1 MFTKVLIANRGEIAC
16 RVIRT
21 LRRMGIASVAGFT
34 DADQE
39 SLHAILADEA
49 VGIGPPPSS
58 ESYLLIDRL
67 VEACRRTGAQ
77 AVHPGYGFLSENSL
91 FVDALASAG
100 ITFIGPSSRAIE
112 IMGDKI
118 ASKELAKEAGVNVIP
133 GHGQAL
139 KNADEAVHQA
149 ALIGYPVML
158 KASAGGGGKGMRIAA
173 DEAQCR
179 EGFERAQSEA
189 RSSFGDDRVLIE
201 KFIDQRKGVGN

>member
-1 MFTKVLIANRGEIAC
+1 MFTKILIANRGEIAC

-21 LRRMGIASVAGFT
+21 LRRMGIASVAVYS

-39 SLHAILADEA
+39 ALHAVSADEA
-49 VGIGPPPSS
+49 VRIGPPPSS

-118 ASKELAKEAGVNVIP
+118 ASKELAKE
-133 GHGQAL
+133 L
-139 KNADEAVHQA
+139 S
-149 ALIGYPVML
+149 LIH
-158 KASAGGGGKGMRIAA
+158 I
-173 DEAQCR
+173 
-179 EGFERAQSEA
+179 
-189 RSSFGDDRVLIE
+189 
-201 KFIDQRKGVGN
+201 

>member
-21 LRRMGIASVAGFT
+21 LRRMGIASVAVYS

-39 SLHAILADEA
+39 SLHAISADEA

-58 ESYLLIDRL
+58 ESYLLIDRM
-67 VEACRRTGAQ
+67 VEACGRAGAQ

-91 FVDALASAG
+91 FADALETAG
-100 ITFIGPSSRAIE
+100 ITFIGPPSRAIE

-118 ASKELAKEAGVNVIP
+118 ASKKLAKEAGVNVIP

-139 KNADEAVHQA
+139 EN
-149 ALIGYPVML
+149 
-158 KASAGGGGKGMRIAA
+158 A

-189 RSSFGDDRVLIE
+189 RSSF
-201 KFIDQRKGVGN
+201 